1 VNNEAAL
8 SFSKLLIA
16 GPYIEVTVIANA
28 ERIGRKLLYT
38 LGERHDGPIEPAY
51 FSSFEDYPVPEQS

>member
-8 SFSKLLIA
+8 GFSKLLLA

-38 LGERHDGPIEPAY
+38 
-51 FSSFEDYPVPEQS
+51 